1 MMAKQLFSTTLLTH
15 IIILQLGSFINGFL
29 AKLSLEIK
37 KMIFMLF
44 MRSESAKTG
53 HRSTLKEKSLIEEKQ
68 FQKYLE
74 ITVDL

>member
-15 IIILQLGSFINGFL
+15 IIILQLGSSINGFL
-29 AKLSLEIK
+29 AKLNSEIK